1 MFLARLEGAPVSKA
15 YKSCVVEGGRLITQS
30 KNFIWKTRD
39 HFSILGTH
47 MKATNVTAKYFLVSI
62 VSILI
67 VALTSHLSRAQD
79 TGKSGST
86 GKTVKHRQLN
96 NPQQFVSID
105 FNNVDIN
112 VFIKF
117 MSELTGT
124 NFVVDQRV
132 RGKVTIISPSK
143 ISLEEAYKV
152 FESVLE
158 VHGYTTV
165 KSGEVVKIIPSPDA
179 RSKSIET
186 KLKEESTTP
195 RDRVVTQLIPLKYAD
210 PVEIKRLFTPMVS
223 KSSVILAYTPTN
235 ILIITDVYSNIK
247 RLLKILKEIDVAGT
261 GQEISIIPLEH
272 SDAAKMVN
280 LLSTV
285 FKPTRKKGKGTEQ
298 KAITV
303 VADDRTNTLILLA
316 SEIDTL
322 RIKRLISM
330 VDKETPRG
338 KGKIHVYYCKNA
350 TAEELA
356 KVLQD
361 LPTQQAGAPKGKQA
375 PVVAGK
381 VRISADKA
389 TNSLIIMADK
399 EDYLVLEKVIQKL
412 DIPRS
417 MVYIES
423 LIMEVDMNKSL
434 DIGIDWSAFGKTS
447 IDGKDAVLGGGFG
460 SGFAGP
466 QDLLQGGLTL
476 GLLSEPITIAGVT
489 VSNISAIINAVQT
502 DNDFRVLSTPQILT
516 TDNEEARITV
526 GENRPYQTRSTTDDS
541 GGTFES
547 FEYRDVGKIL
557 KITPHVTEGR
567 LVRMQI
573 SLEVTNIDLAST
585 GTNTTLPV
593 TKKRTVDTTVIVK
606 DNQTVVIGG
615 LIEDSTTKNE
625 SKVPVLGDIPLL
637 GWLFR
642 NTSDQNIRTN
652 LYIFLT
658 PRVIKSPAEA
668 GDIYQQKKEHFK
680 TIQKGSIKFYEKHPR
695 ETESKEQK

>member
-1 MFLARLEGAPVSKA
+1 MKP
-15 YKSCVVEGGRLITQS
+15 
-30 KNFIWKTRD
+30 TRA
-39 HFSILGTH
+39 
-47 MKATNVTAKYFLVSI
+47 KVKYFLFSI
-62 VSILI
+62 VL
-67 VALTSHLSRAQD
+67 VAGLTLALPSGRVLAQE
-79 TGKSGST
+79 TAKE
-86 GKTVKHRQLN
+86 

-132 RGKVTIISPSK
+132 KGKVTIISPSK
-143 ISLEEAYKV
+143 ISLNEAYKV

-165 KSGEVVKIIPSPDA
+165 QSGEVVKVIPSPDA

-186 KLKEESTTP
+186 KLREESTTP

-223 KSSVILAYTPTN
+223 KSSVILAYPPTN
-235 ILIITDVYSNIK
+235 TLIVTDVYSNIK
-247 RLLKILKEIDVAGT
+247 RLLKILKEIDITGI
-261 GQEISIIPLEH
+261 GQEISVIPIDY

-280 LLSTV
+280 LLNTV
-285 FKPTRKKGKGTEQ
+285 FKPTQKKVKGAQQ
-298 KAITV
+298 KTLTM
-303 VADDRTNTLILLA
+303 VADERTNTIVLLA
-316 SEIDTL
+316 SEIDTI

-330 VDKETPRG
+330 IDKEAPRG

-361 LPTQQAGAPKGKQA
+361 VPTEKAGAPKGKKAA
-375 PVVAGK
+375 PVVAGA

-399 EDYLVLEKVIQKL
+399 DDYLVLEEVIKKL

-417 MVYIES
+417 MVYIEA
-423 LIMEVDMNKSL
+423 LIMEVDMEKSL
-434 DIGIDWSAFGKTS
+434 DIGVDWSVFGKTS
-447 IDGKDAVLGGGFG
+447 IDGKETAIGGGFRQG
-460 SGFAGP
+460 LEILP
-466 QDLLQGGLTL
+466 NELLKGGLTL

-489 VSNISAIINAVQT
+489 VNNISAIVNAVKT
-502 DNDFRVLSTPQILT
+502 DDDFRILSTPQVLT
-516 TDNEEARITV
+516 TDNEEARITIV
-526 GENRPYQTRSTTDDS
+526 ENRPYQTRSTTDVS

-557 KITPHVTEGR
+557 KVTPHVTEGGR
-567 LVRMQI
+567 VRMLI
-573 SLEVTNIDLAST
+573 NLEVSAIDQTATLATSS
-585 GTNTTLPV
+585 TLPV
-593 TKKRTVDTTVIVK
+593 SLKRTVDTTVIVR
-606 DNQTVVIGG
+606 DNQTIVIGG
-615 LIEDSTTKNE
+615 LIDETTTISE
-625 SKVPVLGDIPLL
+625 TKVPVLGDVPIL

-642 NTSDQNIRTN
+642 NKSDSTEKTN
-652 LYIFLT
+652 LYVFLT
-658 PRVIKSPAEA
+658 PRVIKTPNEAASVLQEKQEHMNQIQEGSFKVIQNPSAETVV
-668 GDIYQQKKEHFK
+668 E
-680 TIQKGSIKFYEKHPR
+680 
-695 ETESKEQK
+695 

>member
-1 MFLARLEGAPVSKA
+1 MKPYHATTKSFLWA
-15 YKSCVVEGGRLITQS
+15 
-30 KNFIWKTRD
+30 
-39 HFSILGTH
+39 
-47 MKATNVTAKYFLVSI
+47 I
-62 VSILI
+62 VI
-67 VALTSHLSRAQD
+67 VALIALLLPSSRVLAQE
-79 TGKSGST
+79 TGKE
-86 GKTVKHRQLN
+86 

-132 RGKVTIISPSK
+132 KGKVTIISPSK
-143 ISLEEAYKV
+143 ISLDEAYKV

-165 KSGEVVKIIPSPDA
+165 QSGEVVKIIPSPDA

-186 KLKEESTTP
+186 KLREESTGP

-223 KSSVILAYTPTN
+223 KSSVILAYPATN
-235 ILIITDVYSNIK
+235 TLIVTDVYSNIK
-247 RLLKILKEIDVAGT
+247 RLLNILKEIDITGI
-261 GQEISIIPLEH
+261 GQEISVIPLEY
-272 SDAAKMVN
+272 SDASKLVN

-285 FKPTRKKGKGTEQ
+285 FKPTRPKGKGVED
-298 KAITV
+298 KIITM
-303 VADDRTNTLILLA
+303 VADERTNTIVLLA
-316 SEIDTL
+316 SEVDTV

-330 VDKETPRG
+330 VDKEAPRG

-356 KVLQD
+356 KVLQG
-361 LPTQQAGAPKGKQA
+361 LPTEKTGAAKGKAEA
-375 PVVAGK
+375 PVVAGA
-381 VRISADKA
+381 VQISADKA

-399 EDYLVLEKVIQKL
+399 DDYLVLEEVIKKL

-417 MVYIES
+417 MVYIEA
-423 LIMEVDMNKSL
+423 LIMEVDMEKSL
-434 DIGIDWSAFGKTS
+434 DIGVDWSVFGKTT
-447 IDGKDAVLGGGFG
+447 IDGKETAIGGGFRRG
-460 SGFAGP
+460 IEVSPGE
-466 QDLLQGGLTL
+466 LLQGGLTM
-476 GLLSEPITIAGVT
+476 GLLTEPITIAGIT
-489 VSNISAIINAVQT
+489 VNNISAIVNAVKT
-502 DNDFRVLSTPQILT
+502 DDDFRILSTPQVLT

-526 GENRPYQTRSTTDDS
+526 GENRPYQTRSTTDVS

-573 SLEVTNIDLAST
+573 NLEVTAIDASAT
-585 GTNTTLPV
+585 ALTSATQPV
-593 TKKRTVDTTVIVK
+593 TLKRTVDTTVIVS
-606 DNQTVVIGG
+606 DSQTIVIGG
-615 LIEDSTTKNE
+615 LIDDTTTLTE
-625 SKVPVLGDIPLL
+625 TKVPVLGDIPIL
-637 GWLFR
+637 GWLFK
-642 NTSDQNIRTN
+642 DQAETNQKTN

-658 PRVIKSPAEA
+658 PRVIKNPAEA
-668 GDIYQQKKEHFK
+668 DSVLKEKQKQMDAIRGGSFK
-680 TIQKGSIKFYEKHPR
+680 INQSQSEGTQID
-695 ETESKEQK
+695 

>member
-1 MFLARLEGAPVSKA
+1 MKP
-15 YKSCVVEGGRLITQS
+15 
-30 KNFIWKTRD
+30 TRA
-39 HFSILGTH
+39 
-47 MKATNVTAKYFLVSI
+47 KVKYFLFSI
-62 VSILI
+62 VL
-67 VALTSHLSRAQD
+67 VAGLTLALPSGRVLAQE
-79 TGKSGST
+79 TAKE
-86 GKTVKHRQLN
+86 

-132 RGKVTIISPSK
+132 KGKVTIISPSK
-143 ISLEEAYKV
+143 ISLNEAYKV

-165 KSGEVVKIIPSPDA
+165 QSGEVVKVIPSPDA

-186 KLKEESTTP
+186 KLREESTTP

-223 KSSVILAYTPTN
+223 KSSVILAYPPTN
-235 ILIITDVYSNIK
+235 TLIVTDVYSNIK
-247 RLLKILKEIDVAGT
+247 RLLKILKEIDITGI
-261 GQEISIIPLEH
+261 GQEISVIPIDY

-280 LLSTV
+280 LLNTV
-285 FKPTRKKGKGTEQ
+285 FKPTQKKVKGAQQ
-298 KAITV
+298 KTLTM
-303 VADDRTNTLILLA
+303 VADERTNTIVLLA
-316 SEIDTL
+316 SEIDTI

-330 VDKETPRG
+330 IDKEAPRG

-361 LPTQQAGAPKGKQA
+361 VPTEKAGAPKGKKAA
-375 PVVAGK
+375 PVVAGA

-399 EDYLVLEKVIQKL
+399 DDYLVLEEVIKKL

-417 MVYIES
+417 MVYIEA
-423 LIMEVDMNKSL
+423 LIMEVDMEKSL
-434 DIGIDWSAFGKTS
+434 DIGVDWSVFGKTS
-447 IDGKDAVLGGGFG
+447 IDGKETAIGGGFRQG
-460 SGFAGP
+460 LEILP
-466 QDLLQGGLTL
+466 NELLKGGLTL

-489 VSNISAIINAVQT
+489 VNNISAIVNAVKT
-502 DNDFRVLSTPQILT
+502 DDDFRILSTPQVLT
-516 TDNEEARITV
+516 TDNEEARITIV
-526 GENRPYQTRSTTDDS
+526 ENRPYQTRSTTDVS

-557 KITPHVTEGR
+557 KVTPHVTEGGR
-567 LVRMQI
+567 VRMLI
-573 SLEVTNIDLAST
+573 NLEVSAIDQTATLATSS
-585 GTNTTLPV
+585 TLPV
-593 TKKRTVDTTVIVK
+593 SLKRTVDTTVIVR
-606 DNQTVVIGG
+606 DNQTIVIGG
-615 LIEDSTTKNE
+615 LIDETTTISE
-625 SKVPVLGDIPLL
+625 TKVPVLGDVPIL

-642 NTSDQNIRTN
+642 NKSDSTEKTN
-652 LYIFLT
+652 LYVF
-658 PRVIKSPAEA
+658 P
-668 GDIYQQKKEHFK
+668 QKRPTSTF
-680 TIQKGSIKFYEKHPR
+680 F
-695 ETESKEQK
+695 